1 MHLGCVACMLG
12 AGACFPLE
20 NISCRYLQCM
30 EQPQVW
36 GQACPQSPTSC
47 TRRLSSTLFPFQPA
61 LGRAPHL
68 WWQRS
73 RSCPCSAPAV
83 PVGREPEV
91 ALCAGPQ
98 NAARNQW
105 GKTGSVALEAAGKKQ
120 WMFLRFYRIDLKAG
134 FGQSFLCLSRK
145 GCDFSRISFI

>member
-1 MHLGCVACMLG
+1 MSRACWGLEPVFHWRISAAGTFSAWSNLRFG
-12 AGACFPLE
+12 AKPVPKAQLLAPEGSATL
-20 NISCRYLQCM
+20 
-30 EQPQVW
+30 
-36 GQACPQSPTSC
+36 
-47 TRRLSSTLFPFQPA
+47 LFPFQPA

-73 RSCPCSAPAV
+73 RSWLCSAPAV

-91 ALCAGPQ
+91 ALCAGAQ

-120 WMFLRFYRIDLKAG
+120 SMFLCFYRIDLKAG
-134 FGQSFLCLSRK
+134 CGHSFLCLSRK
-145 GCDFSRISFI
+145 GCDFSRIIFI

>member
-47 TRRLSSTLFPFQPA
+47 TRRLSSTFVSFPASAGTCPSPLVAEEQELSLFC
-61 LGRAPHL
+61 
-68 WWQRS
+68 
-73 RSCPCSAPAV
+73 SCCSP
-83 PVGREPEV
+83 GREPEV

-120 WMFLRFYRIDLKAG
+120 SMFLRFYRIDLKAG

-145 GCDFSRISFI
+145 GCDFSRITFI